1 MCEELNLARMRR
13 LLLFWMMMFSVWAVV
28 AQSGCGLLIENPAV
42 VSVCNN
48 IVINNGNSNVNVT
61 LSAHNLTQNVSGVFT
76 DSLSDFHLPYQ
87 SPAID
92 AGDTGCVSW
101 LKDLNGADRIVNN
114 MIDLGAY
121 EYPVESRPPQY
132 VVHQTDVGHLV
143 LCNNVILNNPYHAAM
158 TNVDMVSSN
167 NLLSDSI
174 PVFNNP
180 ILNFTPYASSPLV
193 NAGLNDCNPLS
204 TDLALQ
210 NRICDNVIDIGAFEY
225 QTVVVESVQNYII
238 YQNQE
243 GPLTLCNNID
253 INNCV
258 YAENTN
264 IESVATNNIIID
276 NDSLFTDNKDDY
288 MPRPM
293 SEAVDGGSNAC
304 NQLDIDLADNF
315 RVYGQ
320 SIDVGAFEQ
329 FVEIIDSA
337 KNTYA
342 VHQISPHQLTLCNN
356 IIVNNP
362 YHTDETNIVN
372 VPSNNILSDSVP
384 VFTDAALNFRPYEQ
398 SPAVDSGQN
407 SCNGLAIDL
416 DTVPRISGLAIDIG
430 AFEVPVRE
438 DTTTHGGGA
447 GGGGSIYYPDGNAIV
462 FRPESSNLMLCNNII
477 INNSVFLINVEIDEA
492 IDTFP
497 NIVEDTD
504 SLFTNNNANYMPL
517 AESAAI
523 NTGCNSCNTV
533 DVDLAKHTRVYEDV
547 IDIGAFEQFLAPPTY
562 DNIHY
567 AVHQMHYGNL
577 LLCNNII
584 VNNPYHTGETN
595 ITEIPSSNIM
605 SDSIP
610 VFLDA
615 AINFTLWANSPAV
628 NAGQNSCCPLNYD
641 LSQCDRIVDSI
652 IDVGAY
658 EYVEPHTFSDT
669 IYAVDQAANQVLTLC
684 NNIIINNGNYAVN
697 TNIEIVPDN
706 NIVVD
711 QDSLFIDNIVNYMP
725 REQSDAVNRGSNLCN
740 SVVVDLSKKPRIQA
754 DTIDIGAYEQIMELP
769 EPFATYALHQVDS
782 TQQLILYNN
791 IVILNPGHAANVN
804 GNILGDHNMLQDT
817 SNVFVDDAENF
828 SLQHHSPAIDEGD
841 NQWVSWPLDI
851 KDFSRI
857 ACANVVDQGAYEYS
871 FSDLETVIHF
881 AEVPT
886 DNCQGYYIELTASSG
901 AQHYYWSH
909 TNEDTNVVQVSP
921 LIPTLYSVI
930 ASNGGECLD
939 SASVYVVPSA
949 VLSDSLG
956 APASMGTV
964 FWLSYLRNHFRTPE
978 LTLNVSA
985 AEACAG
991 TVSNP
996 RTGWTLPFTVGAH
1009 SVTTVT
1015 IPVEQAYPSQS
1026 DVVGDFGLLVETT
1039 DTVSL
1044 YAANYNTSSFDV
1056 TDVLPVDALSD
1067 EYVIQTYTPT
1077 MNAEFVIVATEDS
1090 TVVAITP
1097 SRALQ
1102 GGHAALQTFSVTLNQ
1117 GQTYLGMSQYGGV
1130 LGDLSGTVIHSYGNK
1145 PVAVFNGN
1153 VCALVPTDNSYTDH
1167 LVEQAVG
1174 VNYWGRSFAITT
1186 TESQNFDMVRV
1197 TALRNNTE
1205 VFRNGVLIAT
1215 LQANQT
1221 HEFQI
1226 TNASGS
1232 CYLETSE
1239 PSGVYLYIAGAVQG
1253 NPLENSDPSM
1263 VWIPP
1268 TEQMLNDIT
1277 FATFDSPGIAD
1288 HYVNIVIP
1296 ATAVNE
1302 VTLDGVPIGSNFA
1315 LLEGNTD
1322 YAFARKHILNGTHT
1336 LHCDGGFIAHCYG
1349 LGFHESYGYAAGSKA
1364 VPLTEQL
1371 YVNGILNT
1379 EMPAGT
1385 KFCPY
1390 EPITFSTYV
1399 NYPCDSVTWNFGD
1412 ATPVV
1417 SGGDAVHAYAEAGTY
1432 TVAATLYITNNG
1444 TVFCTNLYARV
1455 KVVDGPTITLQDTVC
1470 MGDVYQQNGFEIVA
1484 EEPGPFTYT
1493 RTTSAPGQYCDSTF
1507 ILELYVLNNHF
1518 TIQDTICVNNHYTWY
1533 GFNITPTE
1541 IGIYEDTLHAGLSSN
1556 GCDSLLLLSLSVTPN
1571 TENPPAIEGE
1581 GTPCMGGSYTYSIDS
1596 LSGLQEVVWT
1606 VPDNVM
1612 VLPQQDPYKIS
1623 LLFDSFEDS
1632 LTICVT
1638 ALGGCGTM
1646 NWCRTIFP
1654 QPYNFVQ
1661 ISDTLCQGE
1670 TEYTGYGFTLTGIS
1684 DTNDLFYHHD
1694 VAAGGCD
1701 STTVLSIVFMP
1712 TYQVEDTIVICE
1724 NDYPYLYHDTLLAD
1738 TGRYVITLASQF
1750 GCDSTVSLV
1759 MGSYPIYHTYFD
1771 TTVCDLMDWY
1781 GHDYTVSGAYDTLLT
1796 SIFGCDSMVTMRLT
1810 VHYSDTVAAD
1820 SSVCRSEL
1828 PLVWNDV
1835 TFSDAGEET
1844 AVLTNRY
1851 GCDSLVVMTLTV
1863 KELTDSTMN
1872 VYVLEG
1878 NMPCEINDSVY
1889 QTDGTYIQHLV
1900 NAAGCDSTLTVVLTV
1915 LNNVSNTVD
1924 STICASEL
1932 PLVWNEVAFGGAGT
1946 QFAVLVAANGADS
1959 VVVMNLTVIPTEYQT
1974 VDTAIVEN
1982 ALSFTFNDSVY
1993 HQAGTYTQYLVS
2005 AAGCDSILTL
2015 NLTVYPN
2022 VTVEVDSSVCEALLP
2037 ISWNDSLFMGSGTK
2051 TTVIPASTGADSTVV
2066 MTLTMIPT
2074 TYGTFDTA
2082 VVQNALPFHY
2092 NDSVYQE
2099 EGVYT
2104 QYLWNSLGCDS
2115 ILTLNLEVYPNV
2127 TVNVDS
2133 AVCESNFPF
2142 TWNDSVFTEAGV
2154 KSTTIFA
2161 STGADSTVVMTVTMV
2176 QTLYQDVYDTAC
2188 DSLTWINGITY
2199 YESTDSAVCVL
2210 TASSGC
2216 DSVVTLHL
2224 TMLYT
2229 QYAQITDTACDN
2241 YTWNDIT
2248 YAETGDYT
2256 QILTAANGCD
2266 SVVTLHLTV
2275 NYSTAYIDEH
2285 TVCDSMTWM
2294 DGVTYYE
2301 STDTVTYLMTNAVGC
2316 DSVITLHL
2324 TVNHSTPAIDVITA
2338 CDSMTWIDGVTYYE
2352 SNDSATYMLTTVG
2365 GCDSLVTLHLTMH
2378 YAQYTQFAD
2387 TACDSYTWNDSIYT
2401 ESGDHIQVLTGSNG
2415 CDSTV
2420 TLHLMVKHSTD
2431 SALYVTVLENN
2442 LPYTLNN
2449 LDYTLPGEYPQHF
2462 TNAVG
2467 CDSTLTLHLTVLYN
2481 VTSQVD
2487 TTVCVADMPITWY
2500 GHAYTTAG
2508 SHSVTLTASNGVD
2521 STVTY
2526 TLSVDNLAA
2535 TTGDVTHVV
2544 CYGDSTGAATAT
2556 VTGGTAPLTYQWTN
2570 VAGTNLSATNS
2581 LSGRPAGN
2589 YTFTVTDQVGCV
2601 ATFTVTINTL
2611 NEEMVAGTITA
2622 DQELC
2627 DGEEIA
2633 PFGGTAASGGDN
2645 GVYQWQISTNGTDWT
2660 PGPGVPNNQDYIY
2673 PDLAENTFTLRRAW
2687 VSQSCGTVYS
2697 NIVTVGVWPNSSD
2710 TVTAEI
2716 CQGESYEEHGFE
2728 ISPEQTDIAGEMIF
2742 EQHYATGH
2750 CDSAIVLLLTVHPT
2764 YETELT
2770 GVVCEGEGYSV
2781 DAFVVTPM
2789 ETIGTEDVHREMT
2802 FQSEFGCDSVVR
2814 LTLTVIDTALRIVT
2828 LTEDFCDN
2836 QSMELMAVT
2845 PMPDYVWST
2854 GEQSPNITV
2863 TSPGYYSVTATQ
2875 GDCSATARIRV
2886 EACKYELI
2894 LPNAITPSL
2903 GDGVNDCFFIPGALL
2918 DNIAMFEISI
2928 FNRWGEQVYYSTD
2941 KHFRWNGEYR
2951 GQIQYQTVYNYIIR
2965 YTDTTGRP
2973 FVKTGSITVL

>member
-1 MCEELNLARMRR
+1 MKRILCIWI
-13 LLLFWMMMFSVWAVV
+13 LLCGMFAAE
-28 AQSGCGLLIENPAV
+28 AQSGYGLLIENAGQV
-42 VSVCNN
+42 TVCNN
-48 IVINNGNSNVNVT
+48 IVVFNDHNTNDTNAAQNIFQDTTGIFSNDQNDF
-61 LSAHNLTQNVSGVFT
+61 SLT
-76 DSLSDFHLPYQ
+76 HQ
-87 SPAID
+87 SPAIE
-92 AGDTGCVSW
+92 AGVGSCCTW
-101 LKDLNGADRIVNN
+101 QLDLNGHIRVVNVSVD
-114 MIDLGAY
+114 MGAY
-121 EYPVESRPPQY
+121 EYPVEARAPQFA
-132 VVHQTDVGHLV
+132 VHQMETGQLV
-143 LCNNVILNNPYHAAM
+143 LCNNIIVNNPQHTAM
-158 TNVDMVSSN
+158 TNVTALPTNNILSDSVSLFLDAAFNFTLWSHSPAVDAGQNSCLALSMDMDSHARVQGEAMDVGAFEFTVDSGIVAAQVYTVYQDSATVSLCN
-167 NLLSDSI
+167 NIIINNSVYTLNTNVQNVAFNIVTDIDTLFTDNNNDYTPRPESGAVNAGDNACNSLEKDLDNRERISGGTIDMGAFELVEEDQNSYGPAYAVHRVGNYSLLLCNNIIVNNPEHEAETNIENVPDNNILSDSI
-174 PVFNNP
+174 QLFYDPVLMFRLRYGSPAIDAGNNGCS
-180 ILNFTPYASSPLV
+180 YWA
-193 NAGLNDCNPLS
+193 
-204 TDLALQ
+204 TDLDTVP
-210 NRICDNVIDIGAFEY
+210 RISNGIIDIGAFEIPEQDIHDTTAAGGGGSGGWY
-225 QTVVVESVQNYII
+225 DGNTFTSVVLSS
-238 YQNQE
+238 
-243 GPLTLCNNID
+243 LDTLFLCNNII
-253 INNCV
+253 INNSF
-258 YAENTN
+258 YALNTN
-264 IESVATNNIIID
+264 VEADSSNIVTD
-276 NDSLFTDNKDDY
+276 QDSLFTHNRDNY
-288 MPRPM
+288 MPRSE
-293 SEAVDGGSNAC
+293 SEAVNRGENSC
-304 NQLDIDLADNF
+304 NELETDLAGHARIFADT
-315 RVYGQ
+315 
-320 SIDVGAFEQ
+320 IDIGALEQ
-329 FVEIIDSA
+329 FTDPDTTGYGPA
-337 KNTYA
+337 YA
-342 VHQISPHQLTLCNN
+342 VHIIGNHNLTLCNN

-362 YHTDETNIVN
+362 EHAAMVN
-372 VPSNNILSDSVP
+372 SASVAVNNILSDSIQIFSDA
-384 VFTDAALNFRPYEQ
+384 VFSY
-398 SPAVDSGQN
+398 
-407 SCNGLAIDL
+407 
-416 DTVPRISGLAIDIG
+416 
-430 AFEVPVRE
+430 
-438 DTTTHGGGA
+438 
-447 GGGGSIYYPDGNAIV
+447 
-462 FRPESSNLMLCNNII
+462 
-477 INNSVFLINVEIDEA
+477 
-492 IDTFP
+492 
-497 NIVEDTD
+497 
-504 SLFTNNNANYMPL
+504 
-517 AESAAI
+517 
-523 NTGCNSCNTV
+523 
-533 DVDLAKHTRVYEDV
+533 
-547 IDIGAFEQFLAPPTY
+547 
-562 DNIHY
+562 
-567 AVHQMHYGNL
+567 
-577 LLCNNII
+577 
-584 VNNPYHTGETN
+584 
-595 ITEIPSSNIM
+595 
-605 SDSIP
+605 
-610 VFLDA
+610 
-615 AINFTLWANSPAV
+615 TLWQHSPAV
-628 NAGQNSCCPLNYD
+628 NAGWNDCCPLALDLRDGDRVVGDTIDVGAFEYYPEAFSADTTSVVMQSTDTATLFMCNNIVINNCAWALNVIASDISNHNIVEDNDTLFEDNVDNYMPRENSIAVDQGNNDCCGLSVD
-641 LSQCDRIVDSI
+641 LFKHPRIMADT

-658 EYVEPHTFSDT
+658 EQYV
-669 IYAVDQAANQVLTLC
+669 
-684 NNIIINNGNYAVN
+684 
-697 TNIEIVPDN
+697 IEVVPF
-706 NIVVD
+706 VSYPV
-711 QDSLFIDNIVNYMP
+711 
-725 REQSDAVNRGSNLCN
+725 
-740 SVVVDLSKKPRIQA
+740 
-754 DTIDIGAYEQIMELP
+754 
-769 EPFATYALHQVDS
+769 HQVDS
-782 TQQLILYNN
+782 TKTLLLYNN
-791 IVILNPGHAANVN
+791 IVIYNPDHTMSTGGH
-804 GNILGDHNMLQDT
+804 ILGDHNLLEDMPD
-817 SNVFVDDAENF
+817 VFVNAENNY
-828 SLQHHSPAIDEGD
+828 SLCQNSPAIDEGD

-1205 VFRNGVLIAT
+1205 VFRNGALIAT

-1226 TNASGS
+1226 TNANGS

-1263 VWIPP
+1263 IWIPP

-1296 ATAVNE
+1296 ASAVNE

-1315 LLEGNTD
+1315 LLEGNAD
-1322 YAFARKHILNGTHT
+1322 YAFARKHIPNGTHI

-1470 MGDVYQQNGFEIVA
+1470 MGDVYQQNGFEIA
-1484 EEPGPFTYT
+1484 AAEPGPFTYT

-1750 GCDSTVSLV
+1750 GCDSTVILV

-1781 GHDYTVSGAYDTLLT
+1781 GHDYTVSGEYDTLLT
-1796 SIFGCDSMVTMRLT
+1796 SVFGCDSMVTMRLT

-1924 STICASEL
+1924 STICDSEL

-2099 EGVYT
+2099 EGIYT

-2133 AVCESNFPF
+2133 AVCEGNFPF

-2161 STGADSTVVMTVTMV
+2161 STGADSTVVMAVTMIP
-2176 QTLYQDVYDTAC
+2176 TLYQDVYDTAC
-2188 DSLTWINGITY
+2188 DSLTWINGVTY

-2248 YAETGDYT
+2248 YAETGNYT

-2275 NYSTAYIDEH
+2275 NYSTTYIDEY
-2285 TVCDSMTWM
+2285 TVCDSMTWI

-2556 VTGGTAPLTYQWTN
+2556 VTGGTAPLTYQWTQGT
-2570 VAGTNLSATNS
+2570 GTNLSATNS
-2581 LSGRPAGN
+2581 LNDRPAGN

-2601 ATFTVTINTL
+2601 ASFTVTINTL

-2645 GVYQWQISTNGTDWT
+2645 GVYQWQISTNGTDWASA
-2660 PGPGVPNNQDYIY
+2660 PGVHNNQDYIY
-2673 PDLAENTFTLRRAW
+2673 SDLAENTFTLRRAW

-2770 GVVCEGEGYSV
+2770 GVVCEGEGFSV

-2789 ETIGTEDVHREMT
+2789 ETIGTEEVHREMT

-2965 YTDTTGRP
+2965 YTDTAGRP